1 MTDDRDQPRSAAT
14 YQSMVRTAEVLW
26 QMPAMLFTAWWN
38 ALAVARPP
46 RAVRPPERHCRCDQL
61 VVPEPLEETGE
72 HALFA

>member
-1 MTDDRDQPRSAAT
+1 MTDDRDESGSAAT
-14 YQSMVRTAEVLW
+14 DQAMVQTGEVLW

-38 ALAVARPP
+38 AMAVAWPP
-46 RAVRPPERHCRCDQL
+46 RAARSPERRCGCDQL